1 MDDGAARAAAAAEGT
16 DGTNR
21 ERAASE
27 VKSSE
32 RRRRMRSASGGC
44 TYVFCLDI
52 VSLQRI
58 VRGTTVGWSAG
69 IEDGAEMITLGE
81 RDGNDS
87 MHQQGGAATTEEE
100 REASGAKRRCSV
112 QQ

>member
-1 MDDGAARAAAAAEGT
+1 
-16 DGTNR
+16 
-21 ERAASE
+21 
-27 VKSSE
+27 
-32 RRRRMRSASGGC
+32 MRSAGGGC

-100 REASGAKRRCSV
+100 REASGAKRRCTTIKTEGMRLVNICRHVSGCEV
-112 QQ
+112 HLQIMRADVTGSLGVEE